1 MIHNRIGRQKRDIEN
16 LNPTIKMQSLKNICI
31 SVSGIWGIEFI
42 EWQSIPEF
50 FKFSGQTLIGVLT
63 VYYLFLQIRKL
74 RKEMYKK

>member
-1 MIHNRIGRQKRDIEN
+1 
-16 LNPTIKMQSLKNICI
+16 MQSLKNICI
-31 SVSGIWGIEFI
+31 SVSGICGIEFI

-74 RKEMYKK
+74 KKEMYKK